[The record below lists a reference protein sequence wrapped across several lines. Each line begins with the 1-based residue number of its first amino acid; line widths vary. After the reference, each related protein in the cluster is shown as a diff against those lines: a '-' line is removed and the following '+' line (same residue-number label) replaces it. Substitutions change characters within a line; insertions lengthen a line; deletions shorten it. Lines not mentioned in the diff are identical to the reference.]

1 MLGPLQ
7 HFPIPVDPLRQQMTP
22 PQPTPPPQIATPPG
36 LQPLPPTDT
45 GKDQFGRRQE
55 EQSEDAAEREARRQH
70 QRQEALRAYN
80 NAWARLHALQQIASG
95 ALGEGNGPQAREAA
109 VEAAAVALSIRDL
122 ANDLPNVPAGAID
135 VPAALAGARS
145 GVTVAKDV
153 VNLAIGYP
161 AHPVVDRI
169 ALNGARHRVIEAM
182 AGVEAVAV
190 ELLSPMGGNAMPA
203 RFDVKI

>member
-22 PQPTPPPQIATPPG
+22 PQPTPPPQIAIPPG
-36 LQPLPPTDT
+36 LQPLSPSDT

-55 EQSEDAAEREARRQH
+55 EQSEDAAEREARRHQ

-80 NAWARLHALQQIASG
+80 NAWARLHLLQQIANG

-122 ANDLPNVPAGAID
+122 ANGLHNVSAGGID
-135 VPAALAGARS
+135 VPAALESARA

-153 VNLAIGYP
+153 VDVAISYP
-161 AHPVVDRI
+161 AHPVEDRI
-169 ALNGARHRVIEAM
+169 TLNGARHQVIEAM
-182 AGVEAVAV
+182 AGVEAAAV
-190 ELLSPMGGNAMPA
+190 ELMTPSGGNAMPTH
-203 RFDVKI
+203 FNVKI

>member
-7 HFPIPVDPLRQQMTP
+7 HFPIPVDPLRQQMSP

-36 LQPLPPTDT
+36 LQPLPPSDS

-55 EQSEDAAEREARRQH
+55 EQSEDAAEREARRHQ

-80 NAWARLHALQQIASG
+80 NAWARLHLLRQIASG
-95 ALGEGNGPQAREAA
+95 ALDEGNGPQAREAA

-122 ANDLPNVPAGAID
+122 VNELHSVSAGAIE
-135 VPAALAGARS
+135 VPAALDSARS

-153 VNLAIGYP
+153 VDIANAYP
-161 AHPVVDRI
+161 AHPVADRI

-190 ELLSPMGGNAMPA
+190 ELMTPSGGNAMPA
-203 RFDVKI
+203 HFNVKI